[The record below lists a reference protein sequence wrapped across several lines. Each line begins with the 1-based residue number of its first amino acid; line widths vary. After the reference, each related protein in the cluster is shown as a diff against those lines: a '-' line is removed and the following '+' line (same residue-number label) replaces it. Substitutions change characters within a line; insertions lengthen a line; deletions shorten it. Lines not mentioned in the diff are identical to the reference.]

1 MVRKVLLYSIAALL
15 IVMTGSYISIKHSL
29 SATSEKMMV
38 SQGQLTASNKEV
50 KEVPAIKSP
59 TPEPASGSSGEK
71 ANGITS
77 TSASVPTT
85 FPSAVRDESAGS
97 KTEEELL
104 SDFKFEDI
112 PAMDEVE
119 NTASLPTAS
128 RAENQTASEEPYAV
142 NSDETGNYTPKQN
155 AVIPDVQ
162 SASVS
167 RGVAHR
173 SKEVVMLPW
182 FDRVEEIFGIGI
194 IAKVTDVATGTSFK
208 VERTYGHNHA
218 DVETLTKEDTQ
229 VLLDIIGGKWN
240 WDRRAVIVEVNGY
253 RLAASMAPMPH
264 AGLDE
269 APEDIWVEDR
279 SDGYKAG
286 YNLDRIKEN
295 DMEGHFDIHFYQ
307 SRTHG
312 TDTVNQ
318 QHQDMVLEAYL
329 SDQ

>member
-15 IVMTGSYISIKHSL
+15 IVMTGSNISVRHSL

-71 ANGITS
+71 ANRITS
-77 TSASVPTT
+77 TSAPVPTT
-85 FPSAVRDESAGS
+85 SPSAVRKESTGS

-104 SDFKFEDI
+104 SDFKIEDI

-119 NTASLPTAS
+119 NTASLPIAS
-128 RAENQTASEEPYAV
+128 KAENQTS
-142 NSDETGNYTPKQN
+142 TPKQN
-155 AVIPDVQ
+155 TVIPDVQ

-167 RGVAHR
+167 RGGAHR

-182 FDRVEEIFGIGI
+182 FDRVEEIFGIGFV
-194 IAKVTDVATGTSFK
+194 AKVTDVATGTSFQ
-208 VERTYGHNHA
+208 VERTYGYNHA